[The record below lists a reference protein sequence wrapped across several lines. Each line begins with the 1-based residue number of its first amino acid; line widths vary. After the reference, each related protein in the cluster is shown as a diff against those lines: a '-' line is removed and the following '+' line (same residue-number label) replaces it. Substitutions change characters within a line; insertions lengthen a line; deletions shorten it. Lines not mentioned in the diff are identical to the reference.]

1 MGKKK
6 NKKKN
11 AYKSFVEML
20 KDKQKKIFIMKDEKK
35 ISLSDVVDETIS
47 EITSVPQDSMIA
59 ITSEDA
65 AKKRD
70 AGSAVFETRYAKAPF
85 SIYEYAMK
93 YPKRTQ
99 TLVLTLTPAEVEDI
113 FEYNSNENISV
124 LMERTNIGLILK
136 KMDKAK
142 NRLKKWLSTEA
153 TEEMETFVLN
163 IPNIVLFTDTLKKDE
178 VSKSV
183 LFNITIQVIKT
194 KPSIKKIKKKSS
206 EKYNEIIGKVI
217 DTTLKTAVSLGDANI
232 HIPVE
237 GSFID
242 DLKDYASKWT
252 DAVYDTDNEKLLNNI
267 VFSADHSLSFT
278 ELANSLIDCVSS
290 KAEATKKRAK

>member
-1 MGKKK
+1 
-6 NKKKN
+6 
-11 AYKSFVEML
+11 
-20 KDKQKKIFIMKDEKK
+20 
-35 ISLSDVVDETIS
+35 
-47 EITSVPQDSMIA
+47 
-59 ITSEDA
+59 
-65 AKKRD
+65 
-70 AGSAVFETRYAKAPF
+70 
-85 SIYEYAMK
+85 
-93 YPKRTQ
+93 
-99 TLVLTLTPAEVEDI
+99 
-113 FEYNSNENISV
+113 
-124 LMERTNIGLILK
+124 
-136 KMDKAK
+136 MDKAK

-153 TEEMETFVLN
+153 TEELETFVLN

-194 KPSIKKIKKKSS
+194 KPSIKKMKKKSS